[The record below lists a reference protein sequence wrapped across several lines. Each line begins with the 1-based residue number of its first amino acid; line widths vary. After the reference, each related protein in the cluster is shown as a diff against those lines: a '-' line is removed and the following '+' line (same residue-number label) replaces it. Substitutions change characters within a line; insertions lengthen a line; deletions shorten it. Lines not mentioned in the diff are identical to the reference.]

1 MTKILFEYVD
11 HMGEDAR
18 TVDAARM
25 SFEKDST
32 HYTKEKNDK
41 LITYLQDHDHWVPK
55 AHNQVTFK
63 VKMPVFLARQY
74 FKHIIGSVKS
84 EASRRYVQSTP
95 EFYTPI
101 WRSKPEGSIKQGS
114 GDEVDNVLKA
124 AADHYMKVSTDQAIG
139 AYNYMLRAGIA
150 PEQARSV
157 LPQSMMVSVM
167 DTGSLEYWGRMY
179 KQRTH
184 PSAQKEWKYITDPLN
199 EKMMEL
205 YPVTWGSLVGKS
217 ED

>member
-1 MTKILFEYVD
+1 MSKILFEYVD
-11 HMGEDAR
+11 HMGKDAR

-32 HYTKEKNDK
+32 HYTKEKNDR
-41 LITYLQDHDHWVPK
+41 LITYLQDHEHWVPK
-55 AHNQVTFK
+55 AHNQITFK

-84 EASRRYVQSTP
+84 EASRRYVQTEP
-95 EFYTPI
+95 EFYMPV

-114 GDEVDNVLKA
+114 GGELSAEDDVRAGWLSYKA
-124 AADHYMKVSTDQAIG
+124 NTAAMG
-139 AYNYMLRAGIA
+139 AYQDMLKLGVA
-150 PEQARSV
+150 PEQARMV

-184 PSAQKEWKYITDPLN
+184 PSAQKEWKLITDPLN

-205 YPVTWGSLVGKS
+205 YPVTWGSLVGESK
-217 ED
+217 